1 MKLTVLGCSGSIGG
15 SIGGKGVHT
24 TSLLVD
30 NDILIDAGTGVT
42 TLQIDQLASIDHVF
56 ITHSHLDHIAC
67 LPFISDTVGELRDK
81 PLIIYA
87 TAETR
92 AIIEEHIFN
101 WVIWPDFAVIP
112 TPEQPFIRFQT
123 IQLGETIALESRK
136 ITVLPAAHTVPAVG
150 YQIDSGVGSIVFTGD
165 TASNDA
171 LWEQVN
177 QITNLRYLIIET
189 AFANKDIELAQLS
202 KHFCPLTLAEE
213 LCKLERDAEVY
224 ITHLKP
230 VQIELTRAELM
241 QIGGRFAV
249 QVLQHQQVFEF

>member
-15 SIGGKGVHT
+15 SELRT

-42 TLQIDQLASIDHVF
+42 SLQLDQLASIDHVF

-87 TAETR
+87 TAATR
-92 AIIEEHIFN
+92 TIIETHIFN
-101 WVIWPDFAVIP
+101 WLIWPDFSVIP

-123 IQLGETIALESRK
+123 IRLGEKIRLGDRTITA
-136 ITVLPAAHTVPAVG
+136 LPAEHTVPAVG
-150 YQIDSGVGSIVFTGD
+150 YQIDSGTASLVFTGD
-165 TASNDA
+165 TCSNDA
-171 LWEQVN
+171 LWQQVN
-177 QITNLRYLIIET
+177 QINNLRYLIIET
-189 AFANKDIELAQLS
+189 AFANKDIELARLS

-213 LCKLERDAEVY
+213 LCKLTRNAEVF

-230 VQIELTRAELM
+230 MQIELMRTELKE
-241 QIGGRFAV
+241 IGGRFAV
-249 QVLQHQQVFEF
+249 QVLKHEQVFEF